1 MIEIFYSIFQEYNS
15 LIKYAGIALIFF
27 YFVENW
33 QFSRILIYLLV
44 LVAVIIFMN
53 ADKFS
58 HLMKPESNKPL
69 EVAENPVITAKIP
82 EIRELPAELQQLN
95 RYINE
100 IKEGVDDPSYSL
112 VISSI
117 DVLFI
122 SYNNQVDKLFDD
134 FKNSRGFYH
143 LTFQNIKDIEATI
156 YEQIQALYYKV
167 EADQYM
173 EVAQR
178 LHSIELIM
186 EKIDGKM
193 EQIINADFKANIT
206 CNKNM
211 VSKLGVPIGRT
222 AGE

>member
-33 QFSRILIYLLV
+33 QLSRILIYLLV

-58 HLMKPESNKPL
+58 YLIKPESSKPL

-156 YEQIQALYYKV
+156 YEQIQTLYYKV

-186 EKIDGKM
+186 EKIDEKM

-211 VSKLGVPIGRT
+211 VSKLGAPIGRT

>member
-143 LTFQNIKDIEATI
+143 FTFQNIKDIEATI

-211 VSKLGVPIGRT
+211 VSKLGVPIGLT

>member
-44 LVAVIIFMN
+44 LATVIIFMN

-58 HLMKPESNKPL
+58 HWMKPASNKPL

-82 EIRELPAELQQLN
+82 EIRELSAELQQLN

-143 LTFQNIKDIEATI
+143 LTFQNIKDIEANI